1 MQVLVATMAATA
13 TISQG
18 RSIPDFSVSAEYP
31 TMYHAEYPYH
41 FVHSLSKRS
50 PVTPFKPINPIVGL
64 FTFPL
69 PGDKIARGKFN
80 AAICA
85 VTLCKNKKFGLVI

>member
-1 MQVLVATMAATA
+1 MQVLVATLAATA

-18 RSIPDFSVSAEYP
+18 RNIPNHAIFAEYP
-31 TMYHAEYPYH
+31 TIYHVEYPH
-41 FVHSLSKRS
+41 DFVHNLSKRS
-50 PVTPFKPINPIVGL
+50 PVTPFKPINPIIGV

-80 AAICA
+80 AAVCA
-85 VTLCKNKKFGLVI
+85 ITLCKNKKFGLVI

>member
-1 MQVLVATMAATA
+1 MAATA

-18 RSIPDFSVSAEYP
+18 RSIPDYAISAYP

-50 PVTPFKPINPIVGL
+50 PVTPFKPVNPIIGV

-69 PGDKIARGKFN
+69 PGDIGARKKFN
-80 AAICA
+80 AAVCA